1 VRRARAAALALVAA
15 APALSAETP
24 QVLYMLHCQGC
35 HLPDGAGTAGAVP
48 PLCGEV
54 ARFVAVP
61 GGREYLVRVPG
72 VALAPLADAP
82 LAQVLNWMVER
93 FGPAEAARGF
103 APYTA
108 DEVGA
113 ARRAPLV
120 DVEPE
125 RRELL
130 RLIER
135 RFPSARPREVSACP

>member
-1 VRRARAAALALVAA
+1 VKRAGAAALALLAAVPAA
-15 APALSAETP
+15 AAESP

-35 HLPDGAGTAGAVP
+35 HRPDGGGTEGAVP
-48 PLCGEV
+48 ALCGEV
-54 ARFVAVP
+54 ARFLAVP

-82 LAQVLNWMVER
+82 LAQLLNWMVER

-103 APYTA
+103 EPYTA